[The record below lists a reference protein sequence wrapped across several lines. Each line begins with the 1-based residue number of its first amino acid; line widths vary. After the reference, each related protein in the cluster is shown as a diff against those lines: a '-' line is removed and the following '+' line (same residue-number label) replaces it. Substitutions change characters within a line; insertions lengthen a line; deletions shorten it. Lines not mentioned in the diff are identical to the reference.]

1 MKTISIS
8 LPDQT
13 VDRLDSTA
21 DQVRRS
27 RSNMIRSVLE
37 EWLDRF
43 TTGSAGDI
51 NAGSVAA
58 TEAAR
63 THLAE
68 HRRLGGIPGETSS
81 E

>member
-43 TTGSAGDI
+43 TTGTPGDI

-58 TEAAR
+58 TEAGRA
-63 THLAE
+63 HLAE
-68 HRRLGGIPGETSS
+68 HRRLSGFS
-81 E
+81 EEKNRG